1 MLEGAREE
9 SEAGSEPEGE
19 RPVGEIVAREDPAR
33 RRLLKMLPRHV
44 WRRLSLFVVSSCI
57 TKSTG
62 SSVEVGNEVRHS
74 AEMNWMRGFSVTSEN
89 N

>member
-1 MLEGAREE
+1 MLDGTREE
-9 SEAGSEPEGE
+9 SEAGSNVPAGE
-19 RPVGEIVAREDPAR
+19 KAAREDPAR
-33 RRLLKMLPRHV
+33 RRLLKLLL
-44 WRRLSLFVVSSCI
+44 RRRFSLFVVRSCI

-74 AEMNWMRGFSVTSEN
+74 AEMNWMRGFSVTAEN

>member
-9 SEAGSEPEGE
+9 SEAGSEGE
-19 RPVGEIVAREDPAR
+19 RPVGEILAREDPACR
-33 RRLLKMLPRHV
+33 RMLKMLPRHV

>member
-1 MLEGAREE
+1 MLKGAREE
-9 SEAGSEPEGE
+9 SEAGSNVPAGE
-19 RPVGEIVAREDPAR
+19 KAAREDPAR
-33 RRLLKMLPRHV
+33 SRLLKLLPRHV
-44 WRRLSLFVVSSCI
+44 WRKFSLFVVRSCI

-74 AEMNWMRGFSVTSEN
+74 AEMNWMRGFSVTAEN

>member
-9 SEAGSEPEGE
+9 SEAGSNVPAGE
-19 RPVGEIVAREDPAR
+19 KVAREDPAR
-33 RRLLKMLPRHV
+33 RRLLKLLPRHV

-74 AEMNWMRGFSVTSEN
+74 AEMNWMRGFSVTAEN